1 MLELFIRSVS
11 SDFTNKKK
19 KNIFLKMVSY
29 KDWTEK
35 ISQYPEKS
43 FEWRSESWENC
54 CFKTTSKNYKK
65 VRLFGGKRNK
75 EMRAG

>member
-1 MLELFIRSVS
+1 
-11 SDFTNKKK
+11 
-19 KNIFLKMVSY
+19 MVSY